1 MAREDRIGYPREH
14 AVDDP
19 IAQRRLPRGLAPAP
33 LGRDAHRDAK
43 SDDPRDVLGPRSP
56 ALLLPAAGLH
66 RRHPCALADV
76 QRTDALR
83 PVELVRIQR
92 DEVDGDPAHV
102 ELERADALHRVAVE
116 RDAAVAA
123 DRADL
128 GERLQCADLIVRV
141 HDRDERGAVV
151 DRRRDRRWRDATVWR
166 DIDHGQPHVC
176 VLGEVARRVEDRV
189 MLDRRRHEAIAL
201 AATRLQGAA

>member
-76 QRTDALR
+76 PRTDPPR

-92 DEVDGDPAHV
+92 DECDGVPSHG
-102 ELERADALHRVAVE
+102 ELERADAMTCGSVE
-116 RDAAVAA
+116 TDVAVAA
-123 DRADL
+123 YSA
-128 GERLQCADLIVRV
+128 
-141 HDRDERGAVV
+141 
-151 DRRRDRRWRDATVWR
+151 
-166 DIDHGQPHVC
+166 
-176 VLGEVARRVEDRV
+176 
-189 MLDRRRHEAIAL
+189 
-201 AATRLQGAA
+201 